1 MAVTTTIESYAQ
13 YYTEGCPIR
22 GCLNGG
28 DDYKTLDPD
37 TKNIQG
43 GILAIRGWCGDDI
56 SEACEIVDCKITFLR
71 YTKSGSGGSTSLK
84 GDCDYT
90 VYGLRRDSSSSGGVS
105 GSIISSS
112 LTQDKWSIFSVTADK
127 NIKGVV
133 VDFDESEFTRN
144 VSSSK
149 RIAKNHFPAVK
160 MVFWS
165 GNALFSVRYHIKEFK
180 IAVTRTRACY
190 ITFKGDGVT
199 EKTTMYDYGTVP
211 SYGSTPTRAGY
222 TFKGWSNGSTTYSGT
237 LPTAY
242 EQDVIYTAVWERVT
256 YYLDLNGLLDGS
268 SSGSIS
274 PYGTADV
281 YIKGSLAA
289 KGVSDYYTAHP
300 EGTTYEIKNIKAN
313 TGYKY
318 NGNASYSGT
327 LTADTSVVLSFSTKT
342 DCTITYNGNGATSGS
357 VAAQSGYVGDSLTL
371 RDNGFYKKCIVAF
384 YSNEDPS
391 IEDDSLDELQP
402 SESSATFLGWYTA
415 ASGGSQVTSPYT
427 PTSASVTL
435 YAHWSGMSAVTTPT
449 LTRDGYTFLGWYTA
463 RSGGS
468 KVADG
473 GSYTPSGTIALYAHW
488 KLNEITDIYI
498 GTSILDVYLGSS
510 KVDVYQGTTKIYG

>member
-13 YYTEGCPIR
+13 YADKPSSNLD

-28 DDYKTLDPD
+28 EDFRTLDAN
-37 TKNIQG
+37 TKNIYG
-43 GILAIRGWCGDDI
+43 AILAIRGWCGDNI
-56 SEACEIVDCKITFLR
+56 SNACQITKIQITGDVR
-71 YTKSGSGGSTSLK
+71 TRSTGNGSTNLK
-84 GDCDYT
+84 GDCNFT
-90 VYGLRRDSSSSGGVS
+90 IMIMVRDSSASGGAS
-105 GSIISSS
+105 GDTISNGLKTLICGTFGKTANSS
-112 LTQDKWSIFSVTADK
+112 WTGFNYIS
-127 NIKGVV
+127 NISG
-133 VDFDESEFTRN
+133 DARANSL
-144 VSSSK
+144 
-149 RIAKNHFPAVK
+149 FPAVK

-165 GNALFSVRYHIKEFK
+165 GNAVFSVRYYIKNLKF
-180 IAVTRTRACY
+180 IVTRTRACY

-242 EQDVIYTAVWERVT
+242 EQDVTYTAVWERVT

-281 YIKGSLAA
+281 YINGSLAA
-289 KGVSDYYTAHP
+289 QGVSDYYTAHP

-327 LTADTSVVLSFSTKT
+327 LTADTSVVLSFSMKT
-342 DCTITYNGNGATSGS
+342 ACTITYNGNGATSGS
-357 VAAQSGYVGDSLTL
+357 VADQSGYVGDSLTL

-402 SESSATFLGWYTA
+402 SGSSATFLGWYTA

>member
-1 MAVTTTIESYAQ
+1 MAVTTQITSTPQ
-13 YYTEGCPIR
+13 YILSGGSIPGCIGGGEDYRTLNNNTVTEFLYIR
-22 GCLNGG
+22 GWAGDNISSACVITEIVVKGCKCKLTSTSGG
-28 DDYKTLDPD
+28 NATSGRSCNVRRSAVVSQGSVSGTNFNRTTGTTLE
-37 TKNIQG
+37 IQG
-43 GILAIRGWCGDDI
+43 GYVGMNRNNYASIGDNTFDFSKVNEQQLQYVQANKVYPGVKIDFKSSYHIRG
-56 SEACEIVDCKITFLR
+56 
-71 YTKSGSGGSTSLK
+71 Y
-84 GDCDYT
+84 
-90 VYGLRRDSSSSGGVS
+90 
-105 GSIISSS
+105 
-112 LTQDKWSIFSVTADK
+112 
-127 NIKGVV
+127 IKGI
-133 VDFDESEFTRN
+133 T
-144 VSSSK
+144 
-149 RIAKNHFPAVK
+149 
-160 MVFWS
+160 
-165 GNALFSVRYHIKEFK
+165 LT
-180 IAVTRTRACY
+180 VTRTRACY

-211 SYGSTPTRAGY
+211 SYGSTPTRDGY

-242 EQDVIYTAVWERVT
+242 EQDVTYTAVWERVT

-281 YIKGSLAA
+281 YINGSLAA
-289 KGVSDYYTAHP
+289 QGVSDYYTAHP

-327 LTADTSVVLSFSTKT
+327 LTAATSVVLSFSTKT
-342 DCTITYNGNGATSGS
+342 ACTITYNGNGATSGS

-371 RDNGFYKKCIVAF
+371 RDNGFYKKCIVTF

-402 SESSATFLGWYTA
+402 SVSSATFLGWYTA

-473 GSYTPSGTIALYAHW
+473 GSYTPTGNNIALYAHW

-498 GTSILDVYLGSS
+498 GTSILDVYIGNS
-510 KVDVYQGTTKIYG
+510 KYDVYQGTTKIYG

>member
-71 YTKSGSGGSTSLK
+71 YTKSVSGGSTSLK

-112 LTQDKWSIFSVTADK
+112 LTQDRWSIFSVTADK

-211 SYGSTPTRAGY
+211 SYGSAPIRDGY

-242 EQDVIYTAVWERVT
+242 EQDVTYTAVWEK
-256 YYLDLNGLLDGS
+256 N
-268 SSGSIS
+268 
-274 PYGTADV
+274 
-281 YIKGSLAA
+281 K
-289 KGVSDYYTAHP
+289 VS
-300 EGTTYEIKNIKAN
+300 
-313 TGYKY
+313 
-318 NGNASYSGT
+318 
-327 LTADTSVVLSFSTKT
+327 
-342 DCTITYNGNGATSGS
+342 CMITYKGNGATGGS
-357 VAAQSGYVGDSLTL
+357 VAAQSGYVDEALKL
-371 RDNGFYKKCIVAF
+371 AQNGFRKSYNVMH
-384 YSNEDPS
+384 YTLENEYFGTPHSD
-391 IEDDSLDELQP
+391 
-402 SESSATFLGWYTA
+402 ATFKGWYTA
-415 ASGGSQVTSPYT
+415 ASGGTWVGNGGDSYT
-427 PTSASVTL
+427 PSGNVTL
-435 YAHWSGMSAVTTPT
+435 YAQWSAMPAVTLLTP
-449 LTRDGYTFLGWYTA
+449 TRDGYTFLGWYTA
-463 RSGGS
+463 ASGGT
-468 KVADG
+468 KVGNG
-473 GSYTPSGTIALYAHW
+473 GDSYIPSDNIKLYAHW

>member
-1 MAVTTTIESYAQ
+1 MAVTTEVTQYAV
-13 YYTEGCPIR
+13 YSDSSSNLDA
-22 GCLNGG
+22 CLNGG
-28 DDYKTLDPD
+28 EDYKTVSGRTHDVY
-37 TKNIQG
+37 G
-43 GILAIRGWCGDDI
+43 AILAGAGYCGNNI
-56 SEACEIVDCKITFLR
+56 SKACLITSVKVEMQCRTRTTSNNVIGLNSDCN
-71 YTKSGSGGSTSLK
+71 YTLYLLS
-84 GDCDYT
+84 
-90 VYGLRRDSSSSGGVS
+90 DSGVS
-105 GSIISSS
+105 GNKLNEPIMGATLVAFSETITESKNWQTVGYSVTISSGS
-112 LTQDKWSIFSVTADK
+112 P
-127 NIKGVV
+127 
-133 VDFDESEFTRN
+133 
-144 VSSSK
+144 
-149 RIAKNHFPAVK
+149 IANELRPAVK
-160 MVFWS
+160 LVFWN
-165 GNALFSVRYHIKEFK
+165 GNYSTIRSYVKNLKFT
-180 IAVTRTRACY
+180 VTRTRACY

-242 EQDVIYTAVWERVT
+242 EQDVTYTAVWERVT

-313 TGYKY
+313 IGYKY
-318 NGNASYSGT
+318 NGNDSYSGT

-342 DCTITYNGNGATSGS
+342 ACTITYNGNGATSGS

-402 SESSATFLGWYTA
+402 SGSNATFLGWYTA

-488 KLNEITDIYI
+488 KHNEITDIYI

>member
-1 MAVTTTIESYAQ
+1 MAVTTQSTSTPQ
-13 YYTEGCPIR
+13 YILSGGSIPGCIGGGEDYRTLNNNTVTEF
-22 GCLNGG
+22 L
-28 DDYKTLDPD
+28 Y
-37 TKNIQG
+37 
-43 GILAIRGWCGDDI
+43 IRGWAGDNI
-56 SEACEIVDCKITFLR
+56 SSACVITGINVTGCKCKLTSTSGGYAIAGRSCNVRRSAVVSQGSVSGTNFNRTTGTTLEITGTYVSMNRNDYASIGDNNFNYHNASEQQLQYVQANKAYPGVKIEFQSPDHIRGYIKGITF
-71 YTKSGSGGSTSLK
+71 T
-84 GDCDYT
+84 
-90 VYGLRRDSSSSGGVS
+90 
-105 GSIISSS
+105 
-112 LTQDKWSIFSVTADK
+112 
-127 NIKGVV
+127 
-133 VDFDESEFTRN
+133 
-144 VSSSK
+144 
-149 RIAKNHFPAVK
+149 
-160 MVFWS
+160 
-165 GNALFSVRYHIKEFK
+165 
-180 IAVTRTRACY
+180 VTRTRACY

-242 EQDVIYTAVWERVT
+242 EQDVTYTAVWERVT
-256 YYLDLNGLLDGS
+256 HYLDLNGLLDGS
-268 SSGSIS
+268 SSGGIS

-289 KGVSDYYTAHP
+289 QGVSDYYTAHP

-313 TGYKY
+313 EGYKY

-342 DCTITYNGNGATSGS
+342 ACTITYNGNGATGGS
-357 VAAQSGYVGDSLTL
+357 VADQSGYVNEALTL
-371 RDNGFYKKCIVAF
+371 AANGFKKQYRVYYC
-384 YSNEDPS
+384 SNEDSSVP
-391 IEDDSLDELQP
+391 DDDFDNIGNTL
-402 SESSATFLGWYTA
+402 SSATFDGWHTEK
-415 ASGGSQVTSPYT
+415 SVDSKVTSPYT

-435 YAHWSGMSAVTTPT
+435 YAHWSGMSAVKTLTP
-449 LTRDGYTFLGWYTA
+449 TRDGYTFLGWYTA

-473 GSYTPSGTIALYAHW
+473 GSSYTPIGNITLYAHW